1 MRTIFPQIISV
12 LAFSIVLASCGG
24 GGGGVSNS
32 DNEDASPED
41 PIEQTD
47 NDNDN
52 DGVNNRDDACLG
64 TLANRDVDDIG
75 CTADDLPTA
84 SMAQADQRINET
96 AGTVEIVI
104 ELDKPALVDTL
115 VTVSL
120 IEGSAEG
127 ENIDF
132 GTVSDVVFDQ
142 GETSQTL
149 SIAII
154 NDEET
159 ESLENFSVKIA
170 RSDYATVGPNN
181 NTIVTIVDDDTL
193 NAAMK
198 LGASKKIVDPTVAH
212 VDGVNEVRFGGAPHK
227 QKFNLGGFGLDP
239 LQNFPDPV
247 GSTGDDNPSGQSL
260 TQAVE
265 QPCLVRD
272 QSAYN
277 AADFNSE
284 TDCIEHTW
292 VRAMVLETPAAVGEI
307 GDRVAFLVLDAVGAG
322 NVIQKNVRAAITA
335 KTGISSDNIIF
346 GQTHSHAGAD
356 LQGLWGG
363 VPQDW
368 IDNVLIT
375 QATNA
380 VAEAV
385 ANLEPVALAVAQGNM
400 EDFNNYRRPR
410 QTNPDAKTDELGTL
424 LTATSLQTPGKVVA
438 HLMQFSAH
446 PTSINETP
454 RIPHSDYPLGVVE
467 SLEKDGSTALFF
479 NGPLADAS
487 ASGNGSNCDENAEYD
502 ANQAPDYANVHCRG
516 EGMAKAALGFDNPR
530 SLAATLSVKNQQVYL
545 PVTNPLFVGSGLLG
559 SFNKYYDFTETAQY
573 SDQIPELGE
582 QARFLPQLAPYAVT
596 NVTRITI
603 GGAASGLEIVTIPGE
618 ATGTFGGWLRGLPSD
633 GATTMLLGLT
643 QNSFG
648 YIIPEEEFRYID
660 ASGDSGF
667 IAPFTGYEEFV
678 SLGPLTAPLLR
689 MEGYLPLFDIAAP
702 SEEYLPDYLVAC
714 QDDPSSR
721 DCLFSMVGF
730 NIDYV
735 QKSYANQCREMG
747 GNEAEP
753 LCALFDPDTPL
764 AEQCSTMG
772 GPEGFCAAFGDIN
785 SASPVNSSSQAELL
799 MPSINAVARGCDPL
813 DAANCM
819 YPFPSNF
826 FTTAAPVGYGQ
837 TGLRV
842 NFNPLGMPR
851 NIVGKPIDPSEWNR
865 NDGFSPGQLIMT
877 YVEGLDLEA
886 TGAVPLTNLG
896 RYSEGSA
903 PVIVYDYGTSAAPL
917 NDPIRHSV
925 WAEMDSNAG
934 ILIRGAEVG
943 APEEVANP
951 RPAQSAL
958 LIRPAVNFKEGH
970 RYVVVLRNLKNAKGE
985 IISPGPAFQAC
996 LDEQIS
1002 ELPPIQARCADLN
1015 ENVLKRLPS
1024 DIQHDELYLAW
1035 DFTVGSTWNN
1045 VARLK
1050 EMRDDAFKS
1059 DLGVSVDDDPDSGNA
1074 PTFSIDRVL
1083 DSNKQG
1089 ISKRIEGTLT
1099 VPSYMAPYD
1108 PSPADRSEANSLL
1121 AAITEEAE
1129 AVFGSDAGD
1138 FFEIIDLAQSGS
1150 LPNRLNYLPT
1160 DNVDGS
1166 FYADP
1171 WIGRYGDGLPDQAPQ
1186 PMTTRFICQI
1196 PESAYEEGAEPVRAG
1211 VYGHGLLDSRAAINY
1226 DGVPEMSSEHHFMF
1240 CTIDWFGF
1248 ATGDAANVIST
1259 LADLSNFAMVPDA
1272 SQQGILNFVY
1282 LARALRHKDGF
1293 GSRDEFKKTN
1303 GKSVFDNREIFYDG
1317 NSQGGILGG
1326 VVTALSPDIKRGA
1339 LGALG
1344 MNYST
1349 LLRRSVD
1356 FDLYS
1361 VPLYLAYQDDLD
1373 RNFIFSMMQML
1384 WDRSENNGY
1393 AHHMTDNTELGGP
1406 QNELLLHP
1414 SFGDHQVTAWTA
1426 DVMARTIGATVDGG
1440 QVDIIAELRN
1450 ENPRHPDFIPHF
1462 DIPGLQYDSVD
1473 KTGSALIL
1481 YDDKDVDI
1489 PPTGNTAPR
1498 TGRDPHDDPAKKD
1511 SGYGRCQK
1519 SHFLHPQGQLI
1530 DVVAADLHNYSN
1542 NTKKSD
1548 CPDLPIDNSGPIDSD
1563 GDGLTDVE
1571 EALLGTDPNNA
1582 DSDGDGI
1589 NDSQDLQPLDND
1601 NDGVN
1606 DSSDQC
1612 PNTPSD
1618 ETAEPIS
1625 GCSSSQQTVACASG
1639 DPLGGG
1645 SKEIILTAKDG
1656 ENFAFFVMQPNEI
1669 DCDKAYPVI
1678 LNSHGFLS
1686 TKTTSR
1692 GSFGQYLDDFIVIT
1706 IDERGFGNSTGS
1718 IRALDPDYEG
1728 QNLIQLLDWVETNLP
1743 YAAYRND
1750 KACRDARI
1758 TASTLDDIAACGL
1771 QNIEQLQNEDSN
1783 FAGSLKVDDSAYE
1796 GSPNLVVGAT
1806 GGSYGGGFQLLIANI
1821 DPKQRMD
1828 ALVPDQTWHNLAFSF
1843 NPGDAVKSGWGLFMG
1858 AAGNAISYA
1867 GGNTGLDPFI
1877 VETLS
1882 RATVVN
1888 EFPRESIKQF
1898 NYNGSR
1904 YWCDAAGLATM
1915 PYEFSEWDVDP
1926 NEPLTG
1932 SFDPQTAAVDL
1943 QPVDV
1948 LFAQGMRD
1956 NLFNFNEAWWNFQ
1969 CFSGRGGDVRLMAHQ
1984 AGHILPVAVPD
1995 STQPTAYGAPT
2006 GVIPGFQDSAGNDSC
2021 NGNNLNSAE
2030 QDWLRNK
2037 LLNPSAGLNNVPAK
2051 AGEICIS
2058 DSDQSWVLPAV
2069 DFIANN
2075 AALDDATTFNV
2086 QTSVPVPNGIIAQA
2100 LAVNGPTVI
2109 ELANITGDGV
2119 VLAGI
2124 PRISVEVNSLTI
2136 GAGLPVG
2143 NETFCDAADEAIGG
2157 IPTTRTG
2164 CDSIVYVGMGY
2175 NNGNGYW
2182 DLIDD
2187 QIYPLRGLGSH
2198 DVDMIGVAEKLSVTE
2213 NGAQLALLV
2222 YGYHPQ
2228 HLITYSRDL
2237 SIPAV
2242 SLSGTIQVPLYTE
2255 DANKA
2260 LIAGA
2265 DDMITDL
2272 TDVSTTP
2279 ASVDCRTPDAEF
2291 DTQCGGEGTL
2301 RNVLR
2306 QACSYQ
2312 WIAPLCS
2319 APELGLSHS
2328 DTGYDGIS
2336 NAGEPGV
2343 FNYQLG
2349 AVHEHSSYSD
2359 GDPDSIPAD
2368 YFAAGKNAGLDF
2380 MMSSEHSDNE
2390 KLQITTC
2397 GAAGDPSDYA
2407 EAIASGNLDGVQALL
2422 SCVKLLE
2429 NDHYVKWAA
2438 TLQQAQQATDSEEI
2452 DGQLSYSG
2460 YTAMR
2465 GFEWTNDYYNH
2476 LNVYLSTNLVNT
2488 KIDGSYL
2495 DLGRFWDWLKLPIA
2509 EGGGA
2514 DALVTFNHPGGTP
2527 KLSPF
2532 DGFGPHGGYIDT
2544 IGSNF
2549 GRGGNWNDLAY
2560 VDEEIDQRVFG
2571 MEVNGGDDIDWFI
2584 KALQRGWHVSP
2595 VAHEDIHDK
2604 TWAQARYGKTV
2615 VLTKGNS
2622 PADYYAALANRRTL
2636 AVRAGSHGNG
2646 ETLRKLDFHVGDGS
2660 QDSDWMGSR
2669 IDVMAGQELTFAVN
2683 LANANAGDQVVLVS
2697 GQSGSDNPPTVIT
2710 LSNYLGDETAQLDY
2724 SVNAA
2729 QTEVEDWY
2737 FVVVCKASA
2746 TDCGLSDEHQLIS
2759 APIWLNSDG
2768 IAVDSD
2774 FDGISDAADSCPQ
2787 TPPGDANIDAQ
2798 GCGDSQRDTDSD
2810 GQNDDVDRDDDN
2822 DDVNDADDAFP
2833 KDPNESADADN
2844 DGYGD
2849 NQADKCLNTESEAT
2863 VNNQGCSA
2871 DQLTHASCLQ
2881 GVALEGGRSYQVTL
2895 TTHDDQ
2901 TLSFQMLEPSNAI
2914 QCGEIA
2920 IGKHPLL
2927 MHGPGY
2933 GGTRQTSGFDNYRED
2948 GYAVI
2953 SWDPRGFGDTT
2964 GSVRGMDPEFEGQY
2978 LVQIL
2983 DWAESNLDY
2992 LAWRDETEGNFVAR
3006 PVSAKSEAG
3015 GVNLVAGAIGSSYGG
3030 GYQMLTL
3037 VADDKKRL
3045 DAIIPDITWHD
3056 LRNALNPGDVVKT
3069 TWGLVLGGGGT
3080 ASGSADVGNPLTESQ
3095 DVFIQETLVRS
3106 TATNE
3111 WPRQSLDWFNYR
3123 GGLGAWCKASGLP
3136 SMPYP
3141 AYGTDAVPMVDVSN
3155 SENTPP
3161 KQDDGR
3167 PGYGDYLVDPAGDAS
3182 QYFAGL
3188 DVLITQGMTDTLFHF
3203 NEAWWNNRCLS
3214 AAGANVSLSTHNGGH
3229 VLPVAQSPDKLPSN
3243 SNSCSPDSK
3252 AWLNARLLPNA
3263 LPYNVEGACFA
3274 LGSPGDDVTL
3284 AKADVLAP
3292 GGNTRFTQRAVNP
3305 ITPVANGLIGIAS
3318 TSGSTLVHAPLGLVE
3333 YEGVLAG
3340 MPHVSLIISSLTG
3353 ANEAAQDCSQTL
3365 IDNSPGCDSII
3376 FVGVGV
3382 KKAGGLASGQS
3393 PNYVLI
3399 DDQVQPLRGL
3409 GIHEVDLVG
3418 IAERVFPGDEL
3429 ALLFYANHP
3438 QFFSSVS
3445 RDLSIPAVNITGTVS
3460 LPLYAVDADKN
3471 PDPEADAET
3480 VLTGSHLF

>member
-1 MRTIFPQIISV
+1 MQTIFFQIISV
-12 LAFSIVLASCGG
+12 LAFSIVLSGCGEGGASK
-24 GGGGVSNS
+24 S
-32 DNEDASPED
+32 DNKDVSPED
-41 PIEQTD
+41 PIEQT
-47 NDNDN
+47 DNDN

-64 TLANRDVDDIG
+64 TLANSEVDDIG
-75 CTADDLPTA
+75 CTADDLPTV
-84 SMAQADQRINET
+84 SMAQTDQRINET
-96 AGTVEIVI
+96 AGAVAIVI
-104 ELDKPALVDTL
+104 TLDKPALVDTL

-120 IEGSAEG
+120 IEDSAEG

-154 NDEET
+154 NDKET
-159 ESLENFSVKIA
+159 ESLENFSVKIV
-170 RSDYATVGPNN
+170 SSNYATVGPNS
-181 NTIVTIVDDDTL
+181 NTIVTILDDETL

-212 VDGVNEVRFGGAPHK
+212 VDGVNEVRFGGALHK

-247 GSTGDDNPSGQSL
+247 GSTGDDNPFDQSL

-277 AADFNSE
+277 TADFNSE

-292 VRAMVLETPAAVGEI
+292 VRAMVLETPAAVGDI

-335 KTGISSDNIIF
+335 STGISSDNIIF

-385 ANLEPVALAVAQGNM
+385 ANLEPVALSVAQGNM

-467 SLEKDGSTALFF
+467 SLEKDGSTALYF

-559 SFNKYYDFTETAQY
+559 AFNKYYDFTETAQY

-618 ATGTFGGWLRGLPSD
+618 ATGTFGGWLRGLPSE

-747 GNEAEP
+747 GTEAEP

-785 SASPVNSSSQAELL
+785 SAQPVNSRSQAELL
-799 MPSINAVARGCDPL
+799 MPSINAAARGCDPL

-896 RYSEGSA
+896 RYTEGSA

-934 ILIRGAEVG
+934 ILIRGTEEG

-985 IISPGPAFQAC
+985 IIPPGPAFQAC

-1002 ELPPIQARCADLN
+1002 EFPPIQARCADLN
-1015 ENVLKRLPS
+1015 DNVLKRLPS

-1059 DLGVSVDDDPDSGNA
+1059 DLGFSVDNDPDSGNA

-1089 ISKRIEGTLT
+1089 IRKRIEGTLT

-1108 PSPADRSEANSLL
+1108 PSPADLSEANGLL
-1121 AAITEEAE
+1121 VAITEAAE
-1129 AVFGSDAGD
+1129 AVLGSEAGD

-1150 LPNRLNYLPT
+1150 LPNRLNYLST
-1160 DNVDGS
+1160 DNADGS

-1171 WIGRYGDGLPDQAPQ
+1171 WVGLYGDGLPDQAPV

-1196 PESAYEEGAEPVRAG
+1196 PDSAYEEGAEPVRAG

-1293 GSRDEFKKTN
+1293 GSNIAFKN
-1303 GKSVFDNREIFYDG
+1303 NDKSVFDNREIFYDG

-1406 QNELLLHP
+1406 ENELLLHP

-1450 ENPRHPDFIPHF
+1450 EHPRHPDFIPNF
-1462 DIPGLQYDSVD
+1462 DIPGLQYGSDD

-1530 DVVAADLHNYSN
+1530 DVVAADLHDYSN

-1563 GDGLTDVE
+1563 SDGDGLTDAE
-1571 EALLGTDPNNA
+1571 EALLGTDPNSA

-1606 DSSDQC
+1606 DTSDQC

-1618 ETAEPIS
+1618 ETAGPIS
-1625 GCSSSQQTVACASG
+1625 GCSSSQQTLACASG
-1639 DPLGGG
+1639 EPLGGG

-1656 ENFAFFVMQPNEI
+1656 EDFAFFVMQPNEI
-1669 DCDKAYPVI
+1669 DCDKAYPII

-1771 QNIEQLQNEDSN
+1771 QNIEQLQNDDSD

-1796 GSPNLVVGAT
+1796 GSLNLVVGAT

-1828 ALVPDQTWHNLAFSF
+1828 ALVPDQTWHSLASSF

-1882 RATVVN
+1882 RATAVN

-1915 PYEFSEWDVDP
+1915 PYEFSEWDKDP

-1932 SFDPQTAAVDL
+1932 SFDPQTAAIDL

-1995 STQPTAYGAPT
+1995 STQPTAKGAPT

-2021 NGNNLNSAE
+2021 NGNSLDSAE

-2058 DSDQSWVLPAV
+2058 DSDHSWVLPAV

-2213 NGAQLALLV
+2213 SGAQLALLV

-2228 HLITYSRDL
+2228 HLLTYSRDL

-2255 DANKA
+2255 DANKT

-2272 TDVSTTP
+2272 TEVSTTP
-2279 ASVDCRTPDAEF
+2279 ASADCRTPDAEF

-2328 DTGYDGIS
+2328 DTGYEGMSI
-2336 NAGEPGV
+2336 AGEPGV

-2368 YFAAGKNAGLDF
+2368 YFAAGKKAGLDF

-2422 SCVKLLE
+2422 SCVKLSE

-2452 DGQLSYSG
+2452 DGKLSYSG

-2495 DLGRFWDWLKLPIA
+2495 DLGRFWDWLKRPIA

-2532 DGFGPHGGYIDT
+2532 DGFGPHGSHIDT
-2544 IGSNF
+2544 IGSNV

-2669 IDVMAGQELTFAVN
+2669 IDVVAGQELTFAVN
-2683 LANANAGDQVVLVS
+2683 LVNANAGDQVVLVS
-2697 GQSGSDNPPTVIT
+2697 GQAGSDNDPTVIT
-2710 LSNYLGDETAQLDY
+2710 LSNYLGDETAQLDH
-2724 SVNAA
+2724 SVTAA
-2729 QTEVEDWY
+2729 ETEVEDWY

-2746 TDCGLSDEHQLIS
+2746 TKCGLSDEHQLIS

-2768 IAVDSD
+2768 VIVDSGKPPELSTSWAPD
-2774 FDGISDAADSCPQ
+2774 LGDICAEYGGTETVAVCASIENLSDQLQAQCEEQGFNGEPCTLTGGNLHALIDVCYGSAPDPQATPTPGSPLGGEAQTDACKVVDTVVLAGAAYCRQLTTASSGILAESVCVSLGGYHVGDNEVSAFQKTKTFEQLSLQYELMAQRGLPMKSWWFPSTHNSFNSTSSNTVPTLSGSDANQLFTLVQQLDMGIRGIEIDVHYMPSLLDGGFQPTVCHGNTQHFGCSIEKSLQAELAELDVWLRQNPDQVIVLDLENNMNQSIDSVSGQINDPYDQAHQMIEATIGDRVYTRADH
-2787 TPPGDANIDAQ
+2787 ANVACRSGQPLEASIDEIRRHEKQVIIYSGACNEAWGEFLFTREGTHAQ
-2798 GCGDSQRDTDSD
+2798 SGAGSFIDKQASLDTQVNNCGI
-2810 GQNDDVDRDDDN
+2810 GDDVDSKWTRVYEDATLVGRIATDTPRLHNADEVAEMAKCGINMPSLDYLHPDDPRLQAFVWGW
-2822 DDVNDADDAFP
+2822 DVDQP
-2833 KDPNESADADN
+2833 SAV
-2844 DGYGD
+2844 GD
-2849 NQADKCLNTESEAT
+2849 CAVLNTDGRIEVA
-2863 VNNQGCSA
+2863 NCF
-2871 DQLTHASCLQ
+2871 DLPQLKACLASDNSWSVGANCDLTSFSVPAN
-2881 GVALEGGRSYQVTL
+2881 GKEMFRLVKAANGNVVALNYQKIDGIWTVPANGLSTL
-2895 TTHDDQ
+2895 TTKDVAVDKGK
-2901 TLSFQMLEPSNAI
+2901 MLIFTP
-2914 QCGEIA
+2914 
-2920 IGKHPLL
+2920 
-2927 MHGPGY
+2927 
-2933 GGTRQTSGFDNYRED
+2933 T
-2948 GYAVI
+2948 
-2953 SWDPRGFGDTT
+2953 
-2964 GSVRGMDPEFEGQY
+2964 
-2978 LVQIL
+2978 
-2983 DWAESNLDY
+2983 
-2992 LAWRDETEGNFVAR
+2992 
-3006 PVSAKSEAG
+3006 
-3015 GVNLVAGAIGSSYGG
+3015 
-3030 GYQMLTL
+3030 
-3037 VADDKKRL
+3037 L
-3045 DAIIPDITWHD
+3045 DAP
-3056 LRNALNPGDVVKT
+3056 
-3069 TWGLVLGGGGT
+3069 T
-3080 ASGSADVGNPLTESQ
+3080 A
-3095 DVFIQETLVRS
+3095 
-3106 TATNE
+3106 
-3111 WPRQSLDWFNYR
+3111 
-3123 GGLGAWCKASGLP
+3123 
-3136 SMPYP
+3136 
-3141 AYGTDAVPMVDVSN
+3141 
-3155 SENTPP
+3155 
-3161 KQDDGR
+3161 
-3167 PGYGDYLVDPAGDAS
+3167 
-3182 QYFAGL
+3182 
-3188 DVLITQGMTDTLFHF
+3188 
-3203 NEAWWNNRCLS
+3203 
-3214 AAGANVSLSTHNGGH
+3214 AAIKVIYELQHWS
-3229 VLPVAQSPDKLPSN
+3229 
-3243 SNSCSPDSK
+3243 SC
-3252 AWLNARLLPNA
+3252 
-3263 LPYNVEGACFA
+3263 
-3274 LGSPGDDVTL
+3274 
-3284 AKADVLAP
+3284 
-3292 GGNTRFTQRAVNP
+3292 
-3305 ITPVANGLIGIAS
+3305 
-3318 TSGSTLVHAPLGLVE
+3318 
-3333 YEGVLAG
+3333 
-3340 MPHVSLIISSLTG
+3340 
-3353 ANEAAQDCSQTL
+3353 
-3365 IDNSPGCDSII
+3365 
-3376 FVGVGV
+3376 
-3382 KKAGGLASGQS
+3382 
-3393 PNYVLI
+3393 
-3399 DDQVQPLRGL
+3399 
-3409 GIHEVDLVG
+3409 
-3418 IAERVFPGDEL
+3418 
-3429 ALLFYANHP
+3429 
-3438 QFFSSVS
+3438 
-3445 RDLSIPAVNITGTVS
+3445 
-3460 LPLYAVDADKN
+3460 
-3471 PDPEADAET
+3471 
-3480 VLTGSHLF
+3480 